1 MIQRHI
7 DHQTA
12 LIPNISC
19 VTIITH
25 TNVLHGKTPIT
36 STAYM
41 VPTETIPTLM
51 VGTLIGLNSQNAQ
64 RIVVLVS
71 SLEKEL
77 AQTQSLKGQERTAP
91 DLDQQARQNHAKSR
105 NAELLADGLS
115 GQNSVFARD
124 HVVEEL
130 PDVIDTVQTLDLS
143 TVVPS
148 VQEKMSNR
156 ESACHKHVQYMEDT
170 LNGVHMDPAQQNAV
184 SVRKPAPEHV
194 PTPHPLMVVEN
205 VIILVMLKK

>member
-1 MIQRHI
+1 
-7 DHQTA
+7 
-12 LIPNISC
+12 
-19 VTIITH
+19 
-25 TNVLHGKTPIT
+25 
-36 STAYM
+36 
-41 VPTETIPTLM
+41 M
-51 VGTLIGLNSQNAQ
+51 VGTLLGLNSQNAQ

-91 DLDQQARQNHAKSR
+91 DLDQQARPNHAKSR

-124 HVVEEL
+124 HVVEAL

-194 PTPHPLMVVEN
+194 PTPHPLMVV
-205 VIILVMLKK
+205 